1 MPEKS
6 SDMKSKLF
14 DKFYDEQ
21 EDRNY
26 CGIKQFFRRTI
37 RNVLD
42 NSFSIILSIL
52 GLWLAIYLNNQNTYD
67 ATKLRIGEDFS
78 KILTMNSERK
88 KCFETSLLCN
98 RLASDDEYKW
108 TLKLN
113 YKLNSDFILNKLK
126 YKKFSNFKD
135 TIEEASMSNPK
146 DLEKINHEI
155 IELLNKIVE

>member
-1 MPEKS
+1 
-6 SDMKSKLF
+6 
-14 DKFYDEQ
+14 
-21 EDRNY
+21 
-26 CGIKQFFRRTI
+26 
-37 RNVLD
+37 
-42 NSFSIILSIL
+42 
-52 GLWLAIYLNNQNTYD
+52 
-67 ATKLRIGEDFS
+67 
-78 KILTMNSERK
+78 MNSERK